1 MSKFTYNLEED
12 SSDQNLPA
20 GRYLAKITEAEIAT
34 SKAGHPV
41 LVTMWRIT
49 KGDYTGNYIKHY
61 ISLQPHVRDIV
72 TRFLKAVGYSGEV
85 ELDVDDLVGKRACL
99 VIDGEG
105 IKDKRTGEI
114 KEFPKVIAV
123 LPADEYKRT
132 KNDE

>member
-20 GRYLAKITEAEIAT
+20 GRYLAKITEAEEST
-34 SKAGHPV
+34 SNAGHPK
-41 LVTMWRIT
+41 LVTMLKII
-49 KGDYTGNYIKHY
+49 KGDYKGYYIKHH

-72 TRFLKAVGYSGEV
+72 MRFLKAVGYSGNV
-85 ELDVDDLVGKRACL
+85 TLDTDDLVGRRACL
-99 VIDGEG
+99 VVDIEV

-123 LPADEYKRT
+123 LPADEYERP
-132 KNDE
+132 KND